1 MRPRNILIVHQNFP
15 GQFPHIAAALAARG
29 DRVVAIGGK
38 GARDIPGVE
47 LRRYALKRS
56 SSSGIPNW
64 LIKPESDLIR
74 AEGAVE
80 AAFSLRNDGFVP
92 DAIVGHAGFGE
103 LAHMREVFPEARI
116 IALTE
121 MFYRS
126 RGFDTGFDPEF
137 SSGPDLANQMKVNA
151 MNAGAAL
158 TYALADTIVCPTPF
172 QASTFPPSLRERII
186 VHHEGIDVP
195 PADRPR
201 PKVRLGQSELILD
214 GSQPLVTYVSRT
226 LEPARGFHTFMRAL
240 PAVMAARPDA
250 QVVVLGYHG
259 KSGYGTTAPNDATW
273 LDHFQGEAGDRIDQ
287 RRFHAIGV
295 VDRSVMLAILSHSW
309 AHVYLTI
316 PFVLSWSLLEAM
328 ACECA
333 IIASDTAPVHDAIV
347 DGREGKLVDFFD
359 ADQLAAS
366 IIRTLDDQGAVR
378 EQRARARQTTL
389 EKFDRATV
397 GVPGWLKIIDDV
409 LAS

>member
-38 GARDIPGVE
+38 SARDIPGVE
-47 LRRYALKRS
+47 LRRYTLKRS
-56 SSSGIPNW
+56 SSAGIPNW
-64 LIKPESDLIR
+64 LVKPESDLIR
-74 AEGAVE
+74 AEGAAE
-80 AAFSLRNDGFVP
+80 AALSLRADGFIP
-92 DAIVGHAGFGE
+92 DLIVGHAGFGE

-116 IALTE
+116 VALAE

-137 SSGPDLANQMKVNA
+137 GGAPDLATQMKVNA

-158 TYALADTIVCPTPF
+158 TYALADAIVCPTPF
-172 QASTFPPSLRERII
+172 QASSFPPSLRDRII

-201 PKVRLGQSELILD
+201 PRVRVGQSDLILD
-214 GSQPLVTYVSRT
+214 GSQPLVTYISRT

-250 QVVVLGYHG
+250 QIVMLGHHG
-259 KSGYGTTAPNDATW
+259 KSGYGTAAPNGATW
-273 LDHFQGEAGDRIDQ
+273 FDHFRAEAGDRIDE

-295 VDRSVMLAILSHSW
+295 VDRKVMLALLSRSW

-333 IIASDTAPVHDAIV
+333 IIASDTAPVRDAIM

-359 ADQLAAS
+359 ADQLATA
-366 IIRTLDDQGAVR
+366 IIQNLDNQDALR
-378 EQRARARQTTL
+378 EQRTRARQTVL
-389 EKFDRATV
+389 ETFDRATV
-397 GVPGWLKIIDDV
+397 GVPGWLKIIDNL
-409 LAS
+409 LAA